1 VKRRNRELGAKIRR
15 KMGLGRV
22 KENKNL
28 GGEMKGTGSSE
39 EGMEGAG
46 S

>member
-1 VKRRNRELGAKIRR
+1 VKELGSKNSKEYGVR
-15 KMGLGRV
+15 KSKGD
-22 KENKNL
+22 KNL

-39 EGMEGAG
+39 EGMEGTG